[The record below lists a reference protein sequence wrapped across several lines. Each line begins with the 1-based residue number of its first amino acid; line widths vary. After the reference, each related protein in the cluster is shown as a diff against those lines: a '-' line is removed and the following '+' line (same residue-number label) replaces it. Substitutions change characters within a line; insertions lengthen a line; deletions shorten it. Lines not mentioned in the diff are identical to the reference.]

1 MKKRLLLGLDVGTSA
16 AKCIIM
22 DEEGQVLCSSVQE
35 YPLYTPQPG
44 WAEQNPEDWWQAVLR
59 GLREILPKIPNENL
73 TAGSFSGQMHG
84 LVALDQKGEVIR
96 PAFLWCDQRTDR
108 ECQRITELAGGL
120 SGLLSYTNNRM
131 LTGYTGGKI
140 LWLRDNEP
148 ENFARMKVFVCP
160 KDYIRFRLTK
170 SAAMDVSEASGT
182 GFFNTRERRWSEEL
196 IRIAGLPREIF
207 PETHE
212 SIEFAGGV
220 TKEAAELTG
229 LPEGL
234 PLYFGGG
241 DAVIQ
246 TTGSGLLRPGI
257 IGAVI
262 GTAGNVSMALDRFYD
277 NPNGALQMFCNNEPG
292 LWHAFGCNLTAGG
305 AYRWYRDALSEHS
318 VLEAQRSGRNVY
330 DIMGEEAAQSV
341 PGAHGVVFNA
351 YLTGER
357 CPYPDPNARASFY
370 GLSLQTTRADITR
383 SVMEGVVYSMKKIV
397 DIMCAFSPGEK
408 VIASGGGSV
417 SPLWRQ
423 MMADIFDLP
432 VLTVSGASEGGAYG
446 AAMAAGVG
454 AGVYKNLAEAC
465 QVIRVETETDP
476 IPGNQAAYQDT
487 FEIFSQIYPALKPV
501 YDLSASRGY

>member
-59 GLREILPKIPNENL
+59 GLREILPKIPKENL
-73 TAGSFSGQMHG
+73 IAGSFSGQMHG

-207 PETHE
+207 PEI
-212 SIEFAGGV
+212 S
-220 TKEAAELTG
+220 AA
-229 LPEGL
+229 
-234 PLYFGGG
+234 
-241 DAVIQ
+241 
-246 TTGSGLLRPGI
+246 
-257 IGAVI
+257 
-262 GTAGNVSMALDRFYD
+262 
-277 NPNGALQMFCNNEPG
+277 
-292 LWHAFGCNLTAGG
+292 
-305 AYRWYRDALSEHS
+305 
-318 VLEAQRSGRNVY
+318 
-330 DIMGEEAAQSV
+330 
-341 PGAHGVVFNA
+341 
-351 YLTGER
+351 
-357 CPYPDPNARASFY
+357 
-370 GLSLQTTRADITR
+370 
-383 SVMEGVVYSMKKIV
+383 VM
-397 DIMCAFSPGEK
+397 
-408 VIASGGGSV
+408 
-417 SPLWRQ
+417 R
-423 MMADIFDLP
+423 
-432 VLTVSGASEGGAYG
+432 
-446 AAMAAGVG
+446 
-454 AGVYKNLAEAC
+454 
-465 QVIRVETETDP
+465 
-476 IPGNQAAYQDT
+476 
-487 FEIFSQIYPALKPV
+487 
-501 YDLSASRGY
+501 